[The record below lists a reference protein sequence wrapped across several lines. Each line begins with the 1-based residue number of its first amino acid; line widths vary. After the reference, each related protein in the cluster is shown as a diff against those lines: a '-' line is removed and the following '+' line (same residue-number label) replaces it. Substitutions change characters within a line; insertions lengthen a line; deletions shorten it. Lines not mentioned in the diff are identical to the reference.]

1 MVSQHGILLAVSIIS
16 DHFGPLVSVSPH
28 PSPSPTPPL
37 PVVPRILAERPHAPA
52 RECDALRPSLPIPL
66 SQKVCG
72 CLLRHGALSLHEIVR
87 RLELSPGQ
95 ARNSLLV
102 LIQHNCVQAF
112 STPIGKPVCEILS
125 CSI

>member
-16 DHFGPLVSVSPH
+16 DHFGPLVSVRPPPFPSPTLLL
-28 PSPSPTPPL
+28 PSPSF
-37 PVVPRILAERPHAPA
+37 LAYSPSDRTRA
-52 RECDALRPSLPIPL
+52 RECDALTPALPIPL

-95 ARNSLLV
+95 GKNSLLV
-102 LIQHNCVQAF
+102 LI
-112 STPIGKPVCEILS
+112 
-125 CSI
+125 

>member
-16 DHFGPLVSVSPH
+16 DHFGPLVSVSPPPFLLLLL
-28 PSPSPTPPL
+28 PSPSF
-37 PVVPRILAERPHAPA
+37 LAYSPSDRTCA
-52 RECDALRPSLPIPL
+52 RECDALTPALPIPL

-87 RLELSPGQ
+87 RLELSRGQ
-95 ARNSLLV
+95 VKNSLLV
-102 LIQHNCVQAF
+102 LIQRNCVQAF
-112 STPIGKPVCEILS
+112 STPIGKPFCETLS